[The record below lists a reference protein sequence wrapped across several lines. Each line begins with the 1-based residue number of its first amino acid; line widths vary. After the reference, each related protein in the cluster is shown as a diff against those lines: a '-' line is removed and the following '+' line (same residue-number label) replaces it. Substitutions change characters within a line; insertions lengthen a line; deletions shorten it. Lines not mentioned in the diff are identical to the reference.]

1 MTQGGPAHPVGKT
14 PRRPG
19 GQVADGDRINTLA
32 AVGGV
37 VYFDVLPLI
46 IMNILMVPWSSY

>member
-14 PRRPG
+14 PKRSG